1 MKSEVLILLIERK
14 MAKLLKIT
22 DMAKRAGVKPSTIRY
37 YTDQGLLKPAK
48 VTPGGHKLYNVKE
61 TITRLKKI
69 RGVSER
75 PSLKE
80 AKEIL
85 ENGRKR
91 HLLRKRMLFV
101 YGSLL
106 FLLVSSTIY
115 LNLKKE
121 DVSFFS
127 NDWRN
132 IYTIEE
138 VRLAQADW
146 RTLETRE
153 LDREYLES
161 LEGDSKIKIRRGM
174 SQALAAES
182 PRINYLECA
191 NPQEAKR
198 LLTILEERCKE
209 HTYLRKGNVVI
220 EIVSEHPSLRKEV
233 VQRLSK

>member
-1 MKSEVLILLIERK
+1 

-22 DMAKRAGVKPSTIRY
+22 EMAERAGVKPSTIRY

-48 VTPGGHKLYNVKE
+48 LTLGGHKLYDEKE
-61 TITRLKKI
+61 TIARLRKI
-69 RGVSER
+69 RGISEK

-85 ENGRKR
+85 ENGKKR
-91 HLLRKRMLFV
+91 HLLRKRMLFL
-101 YGSLL
+101 YGSL
-106 FLLVSSTIY
+106 FLLLILSATY

-121 DVSFFS
+121 NVSFFS

-138 VRLAQADW
+138 IKLAQADW

-153 LDREYLES
+153 LDREYLER
-161 LEGDSKIKIRRGM
+161 LEGDSRIRIKRGM

-182 PRINYLECA
+182 PEINYLECA
-191 NPQEAKR
+191 NQKEAKR
-198 LLTILEERCKE
+198 LLNILEERCKE

-220 EIVSEHPSLRKEV
+220 EIISEHPSLREEV
-233 VQRLSK
+233 VQRLNK

>member
-1 MKSEVLILLIERK
+1 

-22 DMAKRAGVKPSTIRY
+22 EMAKRAGVKPSTIRY

-48 VTPGGHKLYNVKE
+48 LTPGGHKLYDVKE

-69 RGVSER
+69 RGVSEK

-85 ENGRKR
+85 ENGRRKQFF
-91 HLLRKRMLFV
+91 RKRMLFV
-101 YGSLL
+101 YGGLL
-106 FLLVSSTIY
+106 LLLILSAVY

-121 DVSFFS
+121 NVPFFS

-138 VRLAQADW
+138 VKLASADW

-153 LDREYLES
+153 LDRGYLER
-161 LEGDSKIKIRRGM
+161 LEGDSKIRIKRGI

-182 PRINYLECA
+182 PQINYLECA
-191 NPQEAKR
+191 NQKGAKR
-198 LLTILEERCKE
+198 LLAILEERCKE

-220 EIVSEHPSLRKEV
+220 EIISEHPSLREEV
-233 VQRLSK
+233 AQRLSK

>member
-1 MKSEVLILLIERK
+1 

-22 DMAKRAGVKPSTIRY
+22 EMAARAGVKPSTIRY

-48 VTPGGHKLYNVKE
+48 LTPGGHKLYDVKE

-69 RGVSER
+69 RGVSEK

-85 ENGRKR
+85 ENGRR
-91 HLLRKRMLFV
+91 RQFFRKRMLFV
-101 YGSLL
+101 YGSIL
-106 FLLVSSTIY
+106 FLLILSATY

-121 DVSFFS
+121 NVSFFS

-138 VRLAQADW
+138 VKLAQADW

-153 LDREYLES
+153 LDREYLER
-161 LEGDSKIKIRRGM
+161 LAGDSKVRIKRGM

-182 PRINYLECA
+182 PQINYLECA

-198 LLTILEERCKE
+198 LLAILEERCKE

-220 EIVSEHPSLRKEV
+220 EIISEYPSLRKEV

>member
-1 MKSEVLILLIERK
+1 MSR
-14 MAKLLKIT
+14 LLKIT

-48 VTPGGHKLYNVKE
+48 LTPGGHKLYDERE
-61 TITRLKKI
+61 TIARLKKI
-69 RGVSER
+69 RGISEK

-85 ENGRKR
+85 ENGKKR
-91 HLLRKRMLFV
+91 HLLRKKMLFV
-101 YGSLL
+101 YGGLFSLL
-106 FLLVSSTIY
+106 ILSVVY

-121 DVSFFS
+121 NVSFFS

-138 VRLAQADW
+138 VKLAQADW

-153 LDREYLES
+153 LDREYLER
-161 LEGDSKIKIRRGM
+161 LEGDSKIRIKRGM
-174 SQALAAES
+174 SQALAAEN

-191 NPQEAKR
+191 DPQEARR
-198 LLTILEERCKE
+198 LINILEERCKK

-220 EIVSEHPSLRKEV
+220 EIISEYPFLSEEV
-233 VQRLSK
+233 AQRLSK

>member
-1 MKSEVLILLIERK
+1 

-22 DMAKRAGVKPSTIRY
+22 EMAETAGVKPSTIRY

-48 VTPGGHKLYNVKE
+48 LTPGSHKLYDEKE
-61 TITRLKKI
+61 TIARLRKI
-69 RGVSER
+69 RGISEK
-75 PSLKE
+75 PSLQE

-85 ENGRKR
+85 ENGKKR
-91 HLLRKRMLFV
+91 HLLRKRMLFL
-101 YGSLL
+101 YGSILL
-106 FLLVSSTIY
+106 LLILSAAY

-121 DVSFFS
+121 NVSFFS

-138 VRLAQADW
+138 VKLAQADW

-153 LDREYLES
+153 LDREYLER
-161 LEGDSKIKIRRGM
+161 LEGDSKVRIKRGM

-182 PRINYLECA
+182 PKINYLECA
-191 NPQEAKR
+191 NQKEAKR
-198 LLTILEERCKE
+198 LLDILEERCKE

-220 EIVSEHPSLRKEV
+220 EIISEHPSLREEV
-233 VQRLSK
+233 AQRLSK